1 MEQVGRFRSSH
12 GLERLGLHN
21 VSRVHWNYS
30 VAELYE
36 EAIRRY
42 EGMLTVGGPLVVN
55 TGDHTGRS
63 VNDKFIVREASS
75 EADIWWGDV
84 NRPISQEAFAGLR
97 LRLLAY
103 LQGRELFALDS
114 WAGSDPK
121 LRLPVRVVTETAWHS
136 LFARNMFI
144 RPSPEEL
151 ADFTPE
157 FTIIHAPN
165 FHAVPEVDS
174 TNSHVFIVV
183 NFDARLVLIG
193 GTSYAGEIKKSV
205 FTVLNYLLPPR
216 DVLPMHASVNVGR
229 DGHAALFFGLSGTG
243 KTTLSADPER
253 TLIGDDEHGWG
264 EHGVFNFEGGC
275 YAKVINLSA
284 EAEPEIHATTQMYG
298 TVLENV
304 VVDSDLRVLDLDDAS
319 LTENTRASYPLS
331 FIPNVAE
338 SGIAGHPKD
347 IVMLTADAFG
357 VLPPI
362 AQLTPEQ
369 AMYHFLSGYTAKVAG
384 TEKGLGN
391 EPSATFSDL
400 LRRTLHAAPSQRV
413 RQDAGRAD
421 LPARLQLLARQHG
434 LDERRLRRRPPH
446 ADRLYARP
454 AESGAR
460 RGSRR
465 DADAPRREFRLHG
478 AGALPAG
485 ARRPD
490 ATARDLVGQRRLR
503 RNGEEAG
510 RPFPGELRPV
520 RGVRRRR
527 RQSRGAARRLSA
539 GPGGARRTTRAAVS
553 ALSHDFAICYI
564 ERTDCVLAAFSG
576 GRLEP
581 WRSCRLSPS

>member
-144 RPSPEEL
+144 RPSTEEL

-391 EPSATFSDL
+391 EPSATFSTCFGAPFMPRHPSVYAKMLGERISRHGSNCWLVNTGWTSGAYGVGHRMPIAYTRAL
-400 LRRTLHAAPSQRV
+400 LKAALDGVLAETPTRRDENFGFTVPEHCPQVPDALMRPRETWSDSAAYDETAKKLVGRFQENFAQFEAYVDADVKAAAP
-413 RQDAGRAD
+413 
-421 LPARLQLLARQHG
+421 
-434 LDERRLRRRPPH
+434 
-446 ADRLYARP
+446 
-454 AESGAR
+454 
-460 RGSRR
+460 
-465 DADAPRREFRLHG
+465 
-478 AGALPAG
+478 
-485 ARRPD
+485 
-490 ATARDLVGQRRLR
+490 
-503 RNGEEAG
+503 
-510 RPFPGELRPV
+510 
-520 RGVRRRR
+520 
-527 RQSRGAARRLSA
+527 
-539 GPGGARRTTRAAVS
+539 RAA
-553 ALSHDFAICYI
+553 
-564 ERTDCVLAAFSG
+564 
-576 GRLEP
+576 
-581 WRSCRLSPS
+581 